1 MEPIRVI
8 EKGLIA
14 MSGEDKVLVL
24 DGLNDCLFGLLF
36 QQLFL
41 ASDID
46 NKEGDEREEWEDDM
60 LKRVDHQIL
69 IYKLSL

>member
-36 QQLFL
+36 
-41 ASDID
+41 
-46 NKEGDEREEWEDDM
+46 
-60 LKRVDHQIL
+60 
-69 IYKLSL
+69 

>member
-36 QQLFL
+36 QQLLL
-41 ASDID
+41 ASDVD
-46 NKEGDEREEWEDDM
+46 NEESDEREVWESDM
-60 LKRVDHQIL
+60 FKRVDHIF
-69 IYKLSL
+69 

>member
-36 QQLFL
+36 QQLLL
-41 ASDID
+41 ASDVD
-46 NKEGDEREEWEDDM
+46 NEESDEREDWESDM
-60 LKRVDHQIL
+60 FKRVDHIF
-69 IYKLSL
+69 

>member
-36 QQLFL
+36 QQLLL
-41 ASDID
+41 ASDVD
-46 NKEGDEREEWEDDM
+46 NEESDEREEWESDM
-60 LKRVDHQIL
+60 FKRVDHIF
-69 IYKLSL
+69 